1 MKKRIISMCV
11 VLFVLLAACGT
22 TEPAELT
29 NRAECENTVLELR
42 EAEVLATANGNVIK
56 VKAAY
61 QNNATEPQYCLSSFV
76 IKAYQNNTE
85 LTDVSDINGEE
96 AVLIQETANGA
107 SLSVHYVFLLSDTSP
122 VEVKVC
128 TPTAE
133 QNVIARKVYVD
144 LSAKTK
150 PTDSG
155 SAYVG
160 EWKANQIASV
170 MDGVTEY
177 STSIILLNADG
188 TGSYKDISGTWIYEE
203 TQNRIVL
210 TLTAESVGVI
220 LEIGEEDGKTILK
233 YYQDVYYKAEDF
245 VEK

>member
-1 MKKRIISMCV
+1 MKRKFFSICM
-11 VLFVLLAACGT
+11 LLLLMITACGT

-29 NRAECENTVLELR
+29 NRAEYENTVLELL
-42 EAEVLATANGNVIK
+42 EADVLATANGNVIK
-56 VKAAY
+56 VKATY
-61 QNNATEPQYCLSSFV
+61 QNNATEPQYCLSSFAV
-76 IKAYQNNTE
+76 KAYQNNTE

-107 SLSVHYVFLLSDTSP
+107 SLSVQYAFLLSDTSP

-133 QNVIARKVYVD
+133 QNVIVKKVYTD

-150 PTDSG
+150 STDSG

-170 MDGVTEY
+170 MDGATEY
-177 STSIILLNADG
+177 KTSVILLNEDG
-188 TGSYKDISGTWIYEE
+188 TGSYKEKNGTWVYEE

-220 LEIGEEDGKTILK
+220 LEIGEEEGKTILK
-233 YYQDVYYKAEDF
+233 YYQDVYYKSDDF

>member
-1 MKKRIISMCV
+1 MNKKIFSICLILILMIT
-11 VLFVLLAACGT
+11 ACGT

-29 NRAECENTVLELR
+29 NVAEYKNTVLELL
-42 EAEVLATANGNVIK
+42 EADVLTTANDNVIK
-56 VKAAY
+56 VKATY
-61 QNNATEPQYCLSSFV
+61 QNNGTEPQYCLSSFAV
-76 IKAYQNNTE
+76 KAYQGNTE

-107 SLSVHYVFLLSDTSP
+107 SLSVQYAFQLSDSSP

-133 QNVIARKVYVD
+133 QNVIAKKVYTD

-150 PTDSG
+150 STDSG

-170 MDGVTEY
+170 MDGATEY
-177 STSIILLNADG
+177 KTSSILLNADG
-188 TGSYKDISGTWIYEE
+188 TGFYKDKSGTWVYEE

-233 YYQDVYYKAEDF
+233 YYQDVYYKSDDF

>member
-1 MKKRIISMCV
+1 MKKKIFSICLILILM
-11 VLFVLLAACGT
+11 FTACGT
-22 TEPAELT
+22 TEPTELT
-29 NRAECENTVLELR
+29 NRAEYENTVLELL
-42 EAEVLATANGNVIK
+42 EADVLTTAIGNVIK
-56 VKAAY
+56 VKATY
-61 QNNATEPQYCLSSFV
+61 RNNATEQQYCLSSFAV
-76 IKAYQNNTE
+76 KAYQNNTE
-85 LTDVSDINGEE
+85 LTDISDINGEE
-96 AVLIQETANGA
+96 AVLIQEIANGA
-107 SLSVHYVFLLSDTSP
+107 SLSVQYAFLLSDTSS

-133 QNVIARKVYVD
+133 QNVIAKKVYTD
-144 LSAKTK
+144 LNAKTK
-150 PTDSG
+150 STDSG
-155 SAYVG
+155 SIYVG

-170 MDGVTEY
+170 MDGVTKY

-188 TGSYKDISGTWIYEE
+188 TGSYNKKSGIWVYEE
-203 TQNRIVL
+203 PQNRIVL

>member
-1 MKKRIISMCV
+1 MKTRIISICV
-11 VLFVLLAACGT
+11 ACFVLLAACGT

-29 NRAECENTVLELR
+29 NKAEYENTALELL

-56 VKAAY
+56 VKATY
-61 QNNATEPQYCLSSFV
+61 QNNATEPQYCLSSFAV
-76 IKAYQNNTE
+76 KAYQNNTE

-107 SLSVHYVFLLSDTSP
+107 NLSVQYAFLLSDTSP

-133 QNVIARKVYVD
+133 QNVIARKVYTD

-150 PTDSG
+150 STDSG

-177 STSIILLNADG
+177 KTSVILLNADG
-188 TGSYKDISGTWIYEE
+188 TGSYKEKSGTWVYEE
-203 TQNRIVL
+203 TLNRIVL

>member
-1 MKKRIISMCV
+1 MKKRFISICV
-11 VLFVLLAACGT
+11 ACFVLLAACGT
-22 TEPAELT
+22 TEPTELT
-29 NRAECENTVLELR
+29 NVAEYENTVLELLA
-42 EAEVLATANGNVIK
+42 AEVSESEGGAVIK
-56 VKAAY
+56 VKAIY

-76 IKAYQNNTE
+76 VKAYQGNTE

-107 SLSVHYVFLLSDTSP
+107 SLSVQYVFLLSDTSP
-122 VEVKVC
+122 VEVKIC

-133 QNVIARKVYVD
+133 QNVIAKKVYTD

-150 PTDSG
+150 STDSG
-155 SAYVG
+155 ADYVG

-170 MDGVTEY
+170 MEGATEY
-177 STSIILLNADG
+177 KISVILLNEDG
-188 TGSYKDISGTWIYEE
+188 TGSYKEKNGTWIYEE

-233 YYQDVYYKAEDF
+233 YYQDVYYKSDDF